1 MYWEGFKMSIN
12 QLILRNLKKNLKN
25 YYLYVFALIFSA
37 SLYFAFVT
45 LQYDPA
51 LDKAEGTVKGAA
63 SIKAAS
69 ILLVAIVSI
78 FLLYANSIFIK
89 RRSKEIGLFQL
100 IGMTKNRIFRILSVE
115 NLILYFCSVFLGIF
129 VGFAA
134 SKLIIMILFK
144 IMGVQ
149 AIATLTFSFQPLV
162 QTLIVFSAIYLLIML
177 MNYAFIKRQTILSLF
192 RVTSMTEGKVKKVSM
207 FEMIIG
213 IFGIMLIIA
222 GYVVSSKLFDGAF
235 TQMTELFMAM
245 IVILATVIIGTYLF
259 YKGSVSFIFN
269 IIRKKKDGYLNI
281 NEVLSLSSIMFR
293 MKSNAILLT
302 IITTVSALA
311 IGLLS
316 LSYISYYSAEKM
328 AQSSIPTDF
337 SMTDKGDAD
346 AFKEA
351 LSDSKIDYDAKVID
365 VIQVD
370 VNVKE
375 IMETSL
381 EGVNFDSDIMTVPV
395 ISDES
400 VKGINLAEDET
411 LFSGYSSMMEKVISL
426 KDSGKIELKGKNEV
440 IPQTYMGLNDDTFLS
455 YYFTSGGLP
464 VAIVDQ
470 TIFDRL
476 KRDVDPKIQKVSS
489 VNIGID
495 VKDEAELEKANDL
508 FSKMNFKEEHVN
520 DSQLENFTNQ
530 KKNMGLMMFIVAFLG
545 LTFLITSGCILYFKQ
560 MDESEGE
567 KSNYTILRKLGFTR
581 GDLLRGIQAKQ
592 VFNFGI
598 PLVVG
603 LLHSYFAV
611 QSGWFFFGTEVW
623 TPMIIVMALYTALYS
638 IFGILSVFHYKKV
651 IKESL

>member
-1 MYWEGFKMSIN
+1 MSIN

-162 QTLIVFSAIYLLIML
+162 QTLLVFSAIYLLIML

-213 IFGIMLIIA
+213 IFGIALIIA
-222 GYVVSSKLFDGAF
+222 GYVISSKLFDGAF
-235 TQMTELFMAM
+235 TEMTELFMAM
-245 IVILATVIIGTYLF
+245 IFILATVIIGTYLF

-269 IIRKKKDGYLNI
+269 IIRKKKNGYLNI

-440 IPQTYMGLNDDTFLS
+440 IPQTYLGLNDDTFLS

-476 KRDVDPKIQKVSS
+476 KKDVDPKIQKVSS

-530 KKNMGLMMFIVAFLG
+530 KKNMGLMMFIVGFLG

-623 TPMIIVMALYTALYS
+623 APMIIVMALYTALYS

>member
-1 MYWEGFKMSIN
+1 MSIN

-25 YYLYVFALIFSA
+25 YYLYVFALVFSA

-45 LQYDPA
+45 LQYDPS
-51 LDKAEGTVKGAA
+51 LDEAEGTVKGAA

-144 IMGVQ
+144 IMGVE

-162 QTLIVFSAIYLLIML
+162 QTVLVFSAIYLLIML

-213 IFGIMLIIA
+213 IFGIILIIA

-245 IVILATVIIGTYLF
+245 IFILATVIIGTYLF

-269 IIRKKKDGYLNI
+269 IIRKKKNGYLNI

-346 AFKEA
+346 TFKKA
-351 LSDSKIDYDAKVID
+351 LSDSKIDYDEKVID

-400 VKGINLAEDET
+400 VKEINLTDDET
-411 LFSGYSSMMEKVISL
+411 LFSGYSNMMEKVISL

-476 KRDVDPKIQKVSS
+476 KKDVDPKIQKVSS

-530 KKNMGLMMFIVAFLG
+530 KKNMGLMMFIVGFLG

>member
-1 MYWEGFKMSIN
+1 MSIN

-25 YYLYVFALIFSA
+25 YYLYVFALVFSA

-45 LQYDPA
+45 LQYDPS
-51 LDKAEGTVKGAA
+51 LDEAEGTVKGAA

-149 AIATLTFSFQPLV
+149 AIATLNFSFQPLV
-162 QTLIVFSAIYLLIML
+162 QTLLVFSAIYLLIML

-207 FEMIIG
+207 VEMILG

-245 IVILATVIIGTYLF
+245 AFILATVIIGTYLF

-269 IIRKKKDGYLNI
+269 IVRKKKNGYLNI

-316 LSYISYYSAEKM
+316 LSYISYYSAEKS

-351 LSDSKIDYDAKVID
+351 LSDSKIDYDEKVID

-400 VKGINLAEDET
+400 VKEINLAEDET
-411 LFSGYSSMMEKVISL
+411 LFSGYSNMMEKVISL

-440 IPQTYMGLNDDTFLS
+440 IPQTYLGLNDDTFLS

-476 KRDVDPKIQKVSS
+476 KKDVDPKIQKVSS

-495 VKDEAELEKANDL
+495 VKDEAELEKANEL

-530 KKNMGLMMFIVAFLG
+530 KKNMGLMMFIVGFLG